1 MMTLVRHRDLEEGV
15 VRVVPLFCPAQGRV
29 EVATV
34 GPVEW
39 EEVWDSWV
47 ALEDLEV
54 DSLVGDPHLVHQRQM
69 LDHITLLD
77 LGA

>member
-1 MMTLVRHRDLEEGV
+1 M
-15 VRVVPLFCPAQGRV
+15 VPLFCPVQGLV

-34 GPVEW
+34 GPFPVEW

-47 ALEDLEV
+47 APEDLEV
-54 DSLVGDPHLVHQRQM
+54 DSLVDDPLLVHQRQM

-77 LGA
+77 LAA